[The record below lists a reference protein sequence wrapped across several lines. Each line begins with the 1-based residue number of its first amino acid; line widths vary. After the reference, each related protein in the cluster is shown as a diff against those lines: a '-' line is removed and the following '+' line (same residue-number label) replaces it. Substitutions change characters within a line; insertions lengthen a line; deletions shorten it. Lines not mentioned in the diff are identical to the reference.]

1 MERVLLILRAL
12 NEIFIPPVTLL
23 IKRLITDT
31 PIDFILRFDILRKKD
46 QIVAEK

>member
-12 NEIFIPPVTLL
+12 NEIFIPSVTLL

-31 PIDFILRFDILRKKD
+31 PIDFILRCDILRKKD